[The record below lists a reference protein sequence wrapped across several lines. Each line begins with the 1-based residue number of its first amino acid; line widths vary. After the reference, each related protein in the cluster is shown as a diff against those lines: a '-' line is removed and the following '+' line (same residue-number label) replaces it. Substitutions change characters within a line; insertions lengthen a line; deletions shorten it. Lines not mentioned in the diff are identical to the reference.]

1 VNKADVTR
9 KPYQTLIQTVIA
21 ACSCAA
27 NGDLE
32 GLSRL
37 YNSGVNLEKGDYDQ
51 RTPLHLAVSAGHL
64 NVVKYLIEKASV
76 NHSPKDRWGATP
88 LNDTKR

>member
-1 VNKADVTR
+1 
-9 KPYQTLIQTVIA
+9 VIA

-64 NVVKYLIEKASV
+64 NIVKYLIEKA
-76 NHSPKDRWGATP
+76 
-88 LNDTKR
+88 

>member
-1 VNKADVTR
+1 
-9 KPYQTLIQTVIA
+9 VIA

-27 NGDLE
+27 TGDLE

-51 RTPLHLAVSAGHL
+51 RTPLHLAVAGGHL
-64 NVVKYLIEKASV
+64 NIVKYLIEKASV
-76 NHSPKDRWGATP
+76 PHSPKDRWGATP
-88 LNDTKR
+88 LNDAKSEDIIQYM